1 MAVKR
6 IDHIAVVVDDI
17 DASLAFWRDALGMDM
32 THLEEVKEQ
41 ESIVA
46 FLPTGGSEVELVKPT
61 TETSGVAKYLAKR
74 GPGMHHICLEVD
86 NLEEML
92 AGMKAKG
99 KLEDFNKLHY
109 GFDVEAN
116 VRMNELA
123 RFAFPAGCSI
133 RAGASFTSRSPVT
146 SRRIFFAA
154 SLSSVSFSC
163 FKFRMIWTTSSL
175 TLAMVENSWAT
186 PSILT
191 AVTAVP
197 ANEERIT
204 LLSEL
209 PKVIP

>member
-86 NLEEML
+86 DIAGML
-92 AGMKAKG
+92 AQLKEKGVQLINEEPKIGAGGRKYAFIHPKAAHG
-99 KLEDFNKLHY
+99 
-109 GFDVEAN
+109 V
-116 VRMNELA
+116 
-123 RFAFPAGCSI
+123 
-133 RAGASFTSRSPVT
+133 
-146 SRRIFFAA
+146 
-154 SLSSVSFSC
+154 
-163 FKFRMIWTTSSL
+163 
-175 TLAMVENSWAT
+175 MVE
-186 PSILT
+186 LY
-191 AVTAVP
+191 
-197 ANEERIT
+197 
-204 LLSEL
+204 EL
-209 PKVIP
+209 PKA